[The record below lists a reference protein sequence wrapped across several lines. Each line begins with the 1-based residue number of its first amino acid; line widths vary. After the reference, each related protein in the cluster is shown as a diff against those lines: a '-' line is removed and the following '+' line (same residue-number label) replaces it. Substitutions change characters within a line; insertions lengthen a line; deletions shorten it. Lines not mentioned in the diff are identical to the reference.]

1 MHPPSLSNHRLFNVF
16 GYADDEVE
24 VDGKGKDFE
33 RLLRGVR
40 SGLHRGKREETQA
53 RRSVEQ
59 QIRSEVCESLTAR
72 LLSCELAMAVPE
84 VPAPR
89 RGKNPHDRQSRRR
102 RAAKAED

>member
-16 GYADDEVE
+16 GYADGEVE
-24 VDGKGKDFE
+24 VDGKGKGFE

-59 QIRSEVCESLTAR
+59 QIRSEVCESLTEAALLRTGHGRAR
-72 LLSCELAMAVPE
+72 GSRSP
-84 VPAPR
+84 PR
-89 RGKNPHDRQSRRR
+89 KKS
-102 RAAKAED
+102 A